1 MKKSKTNKN
10 LKIEN
15 IVEDMNGLLTLLDD
29 LNKTKLEDLNLDDLE
44 SKVDVFEKKYKKIL
58 PGNSKNNLDTKK

>member
-29 LNKTKLEDLNLDDLE
+29 LNKTKLEDLNLDDMDEILE
-44 SKVDVFEKKYKKIL
+44 KAD
-58 PGNSKNNLDTKK
+58 